1 MILLP
6 NHESDANEEKSK
18 SALTFFDRLL
28 SLFLDVLEFL
38 DDLCLALV
46 SDDLDLVDGE
56 TMLILKHILI
66 NIAMVIS

>member
-1 MILLP
+1 MILIP

-18 SALTFFDRLL
+18 SALAFFDRLL

-56 TMLILKHILI
+56 TLLILKPIITYFTMLCC
-66 NIAMVIS
+66 